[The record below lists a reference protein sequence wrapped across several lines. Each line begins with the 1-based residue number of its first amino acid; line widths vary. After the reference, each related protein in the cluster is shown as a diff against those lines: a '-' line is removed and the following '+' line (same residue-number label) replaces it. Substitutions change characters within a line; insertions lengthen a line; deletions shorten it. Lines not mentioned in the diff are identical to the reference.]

1 MWLLHSSSV
10 IRLMRPELLQCR
22 ASCATN
28 SNSQT
33 CGRHLSRAG
42 RGISGRALYAVLAGP
57 GQEPQATQTAHLR
70 IRVSLEHLGGTCKAL
85 VGLERAFPRTR
96 PSVLSWL
103 PSPSRTQLPSNCSF
117 PHCVASGA
125 ASQQPHDITTP
136 SRTARPLESSP
147 DIWER
152 PSWSQG
158 ALLLRSRVCSLS
170 FLLNNHN

>member
-1 MWLLHSSSV
+1 M
-10 IRLMRPELLQCR
+10 
-22 ASCATN
+22 
-28 SNSQT
+28 
-33 CGRHLSRAG
+33 
-42 RGISGRALYAVLAGP
+42 
-57 GQEPQATQTAHLR
+57 PQTQTRRRVEDICQELDEASLGGHCTQYLLAQGRNPGNSDCPR

-96 PSVLSWL
+96 PSVPSWL
-103 PSPSRTQLPSNCSF
+103 PSPSRTQQPSNCSF

-147 DIWER
+147 DTWVR
-152 PSWSQG
+152 PSWSQR

-170 FLLNNHN
+170 FLLNNHNQRIPTQKSTSPATHITTL